1 MSSLFKDISEGKK
14 VQGGTADK
22 LRIHI
27 RILQTLSNF
36 VYESTKFDI
45 VTEEWE

>member
-14 VQGGTADK
+14 GQGGGTADK
-22 LRIHI
+22 LKIHI

-36 VYESTKFDI
+36 VY
-45 VTEEWE
+45 